1 MFAVQCALLK
11 GFGGVYTS
19 LFHYARMFERNDV
32 HAVCLYRGPGAD
44 ELRAG
49 GLDVIEAPAIMTSP
63 FFPLSPDLPR
73 LREEIRKRGE
83 PDFFMAHSDLSMRPL
98 HRMFPNAVQTT
109 RCHSDNTKHK
119 RGAELVV
126 TLNAAQQ
133 ELVEKALPGQ
143 RVCLFGNPFVPPA
156 DERGPRADTPPN
168 GRVRF
173 NFMGR
178 LEQVKD
184 PMTLLRSVAAATL
197 PANTEVRFFGAGSL
211 EQMLRE
217 SASLIPLKIEFA
229 GWINEPFAQFDRDD
243 VLVLL
248 SDWESYSWAVREA
261 LHFNVPVIASD
272 IFVHRDALE
281 GGAFGDLFPVGDAH
295 VLAVLLEQAIANP
308 DVLRAKAAAGGAA
321 LEARYGAK
329 AFWTKFSA
337 ELNAIRANRAHV

>member
-19 LFHYARMFERNDV
+19 LFHYARMFERNGV
-32 HAVCLYRGPGAD
+32 RSVCLYRGPGA
-44 ELRAG
+44 EALRAA
-49 GLDVIEAPAIMTSP
+49 GLDVIEAPSIITSP

-73 LREEIRKRGE
+73 LRAEIRKRGE

-98 HRMFPNAVQTT
+98 HRMFPSAAQTT

-143 RVCLFGNPFVPPA
+143 RVRLFGNPFVPPA
-156 DERGPRADTPPN
+156 NARGPRSEQAPG

-184 PMTLLRSVAAATL
+184 PKTLLRAIAAAAL
-197 PANTEVRFFGAGSL
+197 PPNTEVRFFGTGSL
-211 EQMLRE
+211 EQDLRE
-217 SASLIPLKIEFA
+217 QASHLPLKTEFA
-229 GWINEPFAQFDRDD
+229 GWVDEPFAQFDQGD

-248 SDWESYSWAVREA
+248 SDWESYSWVVREA
-261 LHFNVPVIASD
+261 LYFHVPVIASD
-272 IFVHRDALE
+272 IFVHRDALD
-281 GGAFGDLFPVGDAH
+281 GGAFGDLFPVGDAQA
-295 VLAVLLEQAIANP
+295 LSPLLEQAAANQET
-308 DVLRAKAAAGGAA
+308 LRAKATAGGAA

-329 AFWTKFSA
+329 AFWSKFSA
-337 ELNAIRANRAHV
+337 ELDAIDVQRAQV

>member
-19 LFHYARMFERNDV
+19 LFHYARMFDRNGV
-32 HAVCLYRGPGAD
+32 RSVCLYRGPGAD
-44 ELRAG
+44 ALRAG

-63 FFPLSPDLPR
+63 FFPLSPELSR
-73 LREEIRKRGE
+73 LRGEILKRSE

-126 TLNAAQQ
+126 TLNSAQQ

-143 RVCLFGNPFVPPA
+143 RVRLFGNPFVPPA
-156 DERGPRADTPPN
+156 GEHRPSTEGAPN

-184 PMTLLRSVAAATL
+184 PATLLRAIATATL
-197 PANTEVRFFGAGSL
+197 PTNIEVRFFGTGSL
-211 EQMLRE
+211 EPKLRE
-217 SASLIPLKIEFA
+217 AASLTPLEIEFA
-229 GWINEPFAQFDRDD
+229 GWINEPFSQFDRGDI
-243 VLVLL
+243 LVLL
-248 SDWESYSWAVREA
+248 SDWESYSWVVREA
-261 LHFNVPVIASD
+261 LHFSVPVIASD
-272 IFVHRDALE
+272 IFVHRDALD
-281 GGAFGDLFPVGDAH
+281 GGAFGDLFPVGDAKT
-295 VLAVLLEQAIANP
+295 LARLLEQAIANP
-308 DVLRAKAAAGGAA
+308 DGLRAKAIAGGAA

-329 AFWTKFSA
+329 AFWAKFSA
-337 ELNAIRANRAHV
+337 ELDTIRAKHAQV